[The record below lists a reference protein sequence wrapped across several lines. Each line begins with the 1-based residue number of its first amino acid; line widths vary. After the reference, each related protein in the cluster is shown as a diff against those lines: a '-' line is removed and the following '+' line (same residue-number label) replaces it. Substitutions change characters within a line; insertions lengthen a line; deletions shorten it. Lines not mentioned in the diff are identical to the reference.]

1 MILIVSLYAIQ
12 MWYGNV
18 VDVRREPTAKHKF
31 AWNSFVAR
39 WEIHKQRKEKELWNF
54 ENNFYFQ

>member
-39 WEIHKQRKEKELWNF
+39 WEIHKQRKEKEL
-54 ENNFYFQ
+54 